1 MQQNPWRLAL
11 GGMIALAVGIGV
23 GRFVYTP
30 ILPVMVDALKLTTW
44 QAGLIASS
52 NYLGYLAGALLAALS
67 VFRGSRRSYLLGA
80 LAVNALGLVAMGLT
94 GDFVLQLILRF
105 VGGVASAFILVFAS
119 ALVLDQLTATGRA
132 RLSAVHFAGVGV
144 GVAVSAAVVA
154 ALIAAGA
161 GWQAL
166 WYVSGAMALAGFGL
180 AALMIAPGE
189 PPAPDLPKPAAA
201 AAAKASSALRA
212 MIVAYGLFGFG
223 YVITATFIVAM
234 VRAAPEIRAME
245 PYVWVL
251 FGVSAAPSVALWMRI
266 GARIG
271 IVEAFAVAC
280 LVEAVGVAS
289 SILWVSTAGVII
301 AVVFLGGTIVSITA
315 LGLIVAR
322 RLSSGDPR
330 PNLALMTASFGAGQA
345 IGPAFAGWLFD
356 WLGSFAV
363 ASLIAS
369 GALVVAAGLSMLAV
383 GSADREPVAAADPE
397 HRRAA

>member
-30 ILPVMVDALKLTTW
+30 ILPVMVDALKLTTS

-105 VGGVASAFILVFAS
+105 VGGLASAFILVFAS

-166 WYVSGAMALAGFGL
+166 WYVSGAMALAGFGM

-189 PPAPDLPKPAAA
+189 PAAPDLPKPAAA

-245 PYVWVL
+245 PYVWVV
-251 FGVSAAPSVALWMRI
+251 FGVSAAPSVALWIRI

-369 GALVVAAGLSMLAV
+369 GALVVAAGLSMLAA
-383 GSADREPVAAADPE
+383 GSADRELVAAADPE